1 MVGTDPF
8 NVAAR
13 PAVAPYR
20 QTATKRAPNML
31 ARAGSLASV
40 KVVRFNVVTD
50 LTL

>member
-8 NVAAR
+8 NVAAPGGR
-13 PAVAPYR
+13 AYR
-20 QTATKRAPNML
+20 QTATKRAPNLL

-40 KVVRFNVVTD
+40 NVVRFNVVTD